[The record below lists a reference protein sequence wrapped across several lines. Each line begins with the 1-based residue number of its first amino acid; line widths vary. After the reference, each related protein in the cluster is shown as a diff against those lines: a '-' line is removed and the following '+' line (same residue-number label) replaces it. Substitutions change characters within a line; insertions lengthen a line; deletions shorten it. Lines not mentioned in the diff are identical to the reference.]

1 MCGSLKPDID
11 ALVKVLGGLMQS
23 FPDESMDNLLH
34 DYIDKMPGIE
44 GKLTEEMFNTIR
56 LKASREE
63 YSKSE

>member
-1 MCGSLKPDID
+1 
-11 ALVKVLGGLMQS
+11 MQS
-23 FPDESMDNLLH
+23 FPDEPMDNLLH

-44 GKLTEEMFNTIR
+44 GKLTDEMFNTIR